1 MSLGNVSE
9 ELKWKEG
16 RNMKKIVW
24 LFGLL
29 LFIVIGSACSDDR
42 LKVVIDPGHGGVD
55 EGQQVLAGNMKKI
68 LL

>member
-55 EGQQVLAGNMKKI
+55 AGATGVSGKYEKI